1 MQSHTLIRLM
11 RDSSVQI
18 VHRLEE
24 KVSQLLTRYEDVR
37 QKNATLV
44 QENRDLR
51 SKLEETENQ
60 LSDITDKFN
69 IYKTA
74 AGLAGGVSQT
84 EKDNARK
91 RIEKLVREI
100 DKCIALLNR

>member
-1 MQSHTLIRLM
+1 MSV
-11 RDSSVQI
+11 SSVEI

-24 KVSQLLTRYEDVR
+24 KVNQLLTRYEEQR
-37 QKNATLV
+37 QRNITLA

-51 SKLEETENQ
+51 SKLEERESQ
-60 LSDITDKFN
+60 LTDVTDKFN

-74 AGLAGGVSQT
+74 TGLAGGVSQT

-91 RIEKLVREI
+91 RMEKLVREI
-100 DKCIALLNR
+100 DKCIALLNQ